1 MPRWAPCLFS
11 TGLLLLLGAVLGH
24 AAEHDGWFKGL
35 FHCHAVEVCHGDAD
49 AVPCDGAACHS
60 HDEVAQDI
68 ALPSLAAPVVDLA
81 RTFPDFQVV
90 DLIPALCLSCSN
102 SRLPDPPPPL
112 RGLATW
118 TAGWFPLLT

>member
-1 MPRWAPCLFS
+1 MRCWAPRLFS
-11 TGLLLLLGAVLGH
+11 TGLLLLLGVVLGH

-81 RTFPDFQVV
+81 RPAPCFQVV
-90 DLIPALCLSCSN
+90 ELVPALGPSSECL
-102 SRLPDPPPPL
+102 LPDPPPPL

-118 TAGWFPLLT
+118 TAGWLPLLA